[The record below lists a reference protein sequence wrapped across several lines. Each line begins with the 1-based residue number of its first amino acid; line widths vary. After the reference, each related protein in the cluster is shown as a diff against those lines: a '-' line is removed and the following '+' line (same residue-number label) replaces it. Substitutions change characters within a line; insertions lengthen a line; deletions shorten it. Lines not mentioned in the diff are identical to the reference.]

1 MDKPVQTQGSI
12 APQTVGQLFNWHSIR
27 VAVGGGSRF
36 AVVLALA
43 IKPFRYLGKR
53 PMVFVVPQSGQVLV
67 KPSRPFLLKHFFG
80 RAAVGAALI
89 VSCMHAGAASALSF
103 NFSFTGGGNPASP
116 ATVTGVVSGLVDNA
130 STQSTGLT
138 LTIASATNSPAGGW
152 NSFTDADYFAGNGFD
167 VFGGVV
173 TGVDIVYINNSGQVL
188 KLGNQGRFS
197 PDLFD
202 PNTSY
207 ENADNNSTSTN
218 SLLFTPLGPPP
229 AAVPGP
235 LPLFGAGA
243 AFGWSR
249 RLRRRIKSPA

>member
-1 MDKPVQTQGSI
+1 
-12 APQTVGQLFNWHSIR
+12 
-27 VAVGGGSRF
+27 
-36 AVVLALA
+36 
-43 IKPFRYLGKR
+43 
-53 PMVFVVPQSGQVLV
+53 MVFVVPQSGQVLV

-103 NFSFTGGGNPASP
+103 NFSFTGVGNPASP

-130 STQSTGLT
+130 SSQFTGLT

-152 NSFTDADYFAGNGFD
+152 NSFTDADYFTGNGFD

-173 TGVDIVYINNSGQVL
+173 TGVDIGYSNSANQIL
-188 KLGNQGRFS
+188 FLGNQGLVS
-197 PDLFD
+197 PDLLD
-202 PNTSY
+202 TDTNN
-207 ENADNNSTSTN
+207 ENYDMFSTSTN